1 MDSKDKKRPT
11 GTKTG
16 KTASNT
22 RRSGTATKSRPA
34 PKSRASAPRKRQQP
48 KPAPRPQN
56 RPTPDVVYTQP
67 DPFNRSRFL
76 LRLATVVAVVLA
88 LFFGMAIFFKVKTVM
103 VSGVEKYT
111 AWDIR
116 QASGIEEGENLLTLN
131 EAMIGGKIK
140 TALPYVSRVRV
151 GIKLPDTVNI
161 EIVEI
166 DVTYAIEAE
175 GGGWWLMSADG
186 KLLESVNA
194 ADAEDY
200 TKVLGVQ
207 LEAPAAG
214 EQAVAAEPEE
224 ETTATDASGETVET
238 VPVTVRA
245 SEQLATALDILQYLE
260 DNGILGAAESVN
272 VADMGQLE
280 IWYGQQYQVTL
291 GDTTRLSYKIE
302 MMKNTIDQLSEHYS
316 GVLDVSFTLRPEEVV
331 YTPFS

>member
-1 MDSKDKKRPT
+1 MDSKDKKRP
-11 GTKTG
+11 GSVKAG
-16 KTASNT
+16 KTASDT

-34 PKSRASAPRKRQQP
+34 AKRRIPVPRKKQRP
-48 KPAPRPQN
+48 RPEARPQN

-67 DPFNRSRFL
+67 DPFNRNRFL

-88 LFFGMAIFFKVKTVM
+88 LFFGMSIFFKVETVV
-103 VSGVEKYT
+103 VSGAEKYT

-116 QASGIEEGENLLTLN
+116 QASGIEEGENLLALN
-131 EAMIGGKIK
+131 EAMIGGRIE
-140 TALPYVSRVRV
+140 TALPYVLQVRV

-166 DVTYAIEAE
+166 DVPYAIEAE
-175 GGGWWLMSADG
+175 GGGWWLMSVGG
-186 KLLESVNA
+186 KLLESINA

-200 TKVLGVQ
+200 TRVLGVQ
-207 LEAPAAG
+207 LEAPVAG

-224 ETTATDASGETVET
+224 ATTATDASGETVET

-260 DNGILGAAESVN
+260 NNGILGLAKSVN
-272 VADMGQLE
+272 VADMGKLE
-280 IWYGQQYQVTL
+280 IWYGQQYQITL
-291 GDTTRLSYKIE
+291 GDASRLSYKIE
-302 MMKNTIDQLSEHYS
+302 MIKNAIDQLGEHYS
-316 GVLDVSFTLRPEEVV
+316 GMLDVSFTLRPEEVV